1 MSSTITIKDATEIIE
16 SAEIPNLSAQPAIDH
31 GLVEE
36 PSIEA
41 RHDLQAD
48 EIEISVTGEDW
59 DIDSVFIDVRHD
71 GLVDSDDVNGAIAEV
86 LSRLQDADSPR
97 VPLEDL
103 TRIVMA
109 DGPRAPAGS
118 ACLTTF
124 AQFMLDDAIAAQ
136 SLRFYVNDDHVDV
149 VVERSHGC
157 YQCREWHHLSGPIHT
172 TSMKTRSQERG
183 CGSWLG
189 PSYRTVD
196 LDIKDETVSAD
207 SVDDVIDALTEAV
220 VEVLAADVDR
230 IERAA
235 PRWAA
240 EHDNADWE
248 DRVAYNGI
256 IFQDEAIIDGVRE
269 AGYQAVID
277 SLVHY
282 EICGSVDEA
291 REHVLSALS
300 EAVTN
305 AA

>member
-1 MSSTITIKDATEIIE
+1 MGNITIEDAAGIIDATV
-16 SAEIPNLSAQPAIDH
+16 IPTVSAQPAIDR
-31 GLVEE
+31 GLVEG

-48 EIEISVTGEDW
+48 EIEISVTGADW
-59 DIDSVFIDVRHD
+59 DVDSVFIEVCD
-71 GLVDSDDVNGAIAEV
+71 GLVDSDDVSGAIEEV
-86 LSRLQDADSPR
+86 LSSFQDADSPR

-103 TRIVMA
+103 TEIAMA

-118 ACLTTF
+118 ACLTD
-124 AQFMLDDAIAAQ
+124 LAQ
-136 SLRFYVNDDHVDV
+136 SLRDRIVTERLMRFYVNDDHVDV

-172 TSMKTRSQERG
+172 ASMKTRSQERG

-189 PSYRTVD
+189 PSYRTVE
-196 LDIKDETVSAD
+196 LDIEDGTVSAD

-220 VEVLAADVDR
+220 VEVLAEDVDR

-240 EHDNADWE
+240 EHDDADWE
-248 DRVAYNGI
+248 DHIAYNGI
-256 IFQDEAIIDGVRE
+256 ETYLDEAIIDGVRE